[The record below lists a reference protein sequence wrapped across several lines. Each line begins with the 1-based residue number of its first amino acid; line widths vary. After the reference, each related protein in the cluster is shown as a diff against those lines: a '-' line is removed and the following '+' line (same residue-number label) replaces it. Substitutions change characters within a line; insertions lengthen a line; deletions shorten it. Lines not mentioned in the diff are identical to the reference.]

1 MQPIVN
7 IALRAARLGGEQIAR
22 AAERLDLIKSEQS
35 SAAEFIRDTCSQV
48 ERTIAQS
55 IQKAYPHHTLNGA
68 FSGHYKSQGEG
79 PTACEWHISPV
90 DSIINFSN
98 GLPVYALS
106 LTARMNG
113 RIEHCVV
120 LNPVTGE
127 EFTASRGN
135 GAQLNGR
142 RLRVSSSKQLHQALL
157 GCGFVPGSNREE
169 AFAEHQKQL
178 FRFSAAGAHFFSSGS
193 ALLNLA
199 YTAAGRLD
207 GFFQADLSD
216 TEMDAGILLLQEAG
230 GLVGDFKGGNSHR
243 QTGSLV
249 AANPKM
255 FKLLVKNLQTPQD

>member
-35 SAAEFIRDTCSQV
+35 SAAEFISETCSQV

-55 IQKAYPHHTLNGA
+55 IQKAYPHHTLQGA
-68 FSGHYKSQGEG
+68 FSGRYNATGEG
-79 PTACEWHISPV
+79 PVVCDWQISPV
-90 DSIINFSN
+90 DSLINFSN

-106 LTARMNG
+106 LTGRING
-113 RIEHCVV
+113 RTEHCVV
-120 LNPVTGE
+120 INPVTGE

-157 GCGFVPGSNREE
+157 GCGFVSGNNREL

-178 FRFSAAGAHFFSSGS
+178 YRLTTAGAHLFSSGS

-207 GFFQADLSD
+207 GFFQADLSEA
-216 TEMDAGILLLQEAG
+216 EMEAGLLLIQEAG
-230 GLVGDFKGGNSHR
+230 GLVGDYKGGNAHR
-243 QTGSLV
+243 KTGSLV

-255 FKLLVKNLQTPQD
+255 FKLLVKTLQTAD

>member
-22 AAERLDLIKSEQS
+22 AAERLDLIKTEQS
-35 SAAEFIRDTCSQV
+35 NAAEFISETCSQV

-55 IQKAYPHHTLNGA
+55 IQKAYPHHTLKGA
-68 FSGHYKSQGEG
+68 FSGFYKALGEG
-79 PTACEWHISPV
+79 PTACEWHINPV
-90 DSIINFSN
+90 DSLVNFSN

-106 LTARMNG
+106 LTAHMNG
-113 RIEHCVV
+113 KVEHCVV
-120 LNPVTGE
+120 INPVTCE
-127 EFTASRGN
+127 EFSASRGN

-142 RLRVSSSKQLHQALL
+142 RLRVSNSKQLHQALL
-157 GCGFVPGSNREE
+157 GCGFTPSNQREA

-178 FRFSAAGAHFFSSGS
+178 LNFSTAGAHFFDGGS

-207 GFFQADLSD
+207 GFFQ
-216 TEMDAGILLLQEAG
+216 TELTEAELDAGILLLQEAG
-230 GLVGDFKGGNSHR
+230 GLVGDFKGGNAHR
-243 QTGSLV
+243 QTRGIV

-255 FKLLVKNLQTPQD
+255 FKLLVKGLQPAE

>member
-35 SAAEFIRDTCSQV
+35 SAAEFITETCSQV

-55 IQKAYPHHTLNGA
+55 IQKAYPHHTLKGA
-68 FSGHYKSQGEG
+68 FSGAYKAIGEG
-79 PTACEWHISPV
+79 PTACDWQINPV
-90 DSIINFSN
+90 DSLINFSN

-106 LTARMNG
+106 MTARMNG
-113 RIEHCVV
+113 KIEHCVV
-120 LNPVTGE
+120 INPVTGE

-142 RLRVSSSKQLHQALL
+142 RLRVSGTKQLHQALL
-157 GCGFVPGSNREE
+157 GCGFALGGNREE

-178 FRFSAAGAHFFSSGS
+178 YRFSVAGAQFFNGGS

-207 GFFQADLSD
+207 GFFQADLSETD
-216 TEMDAGILLLQEAG
+216 MDAGILLLQEAG
-230 GLVGDFKGGNSHR
+230 GLVGDFKGGNAHR
-243 QTGSLV
+243 QSGSLV

-255 FKLLVKNLQTPQD
+255 FKLLVKNLQNAD